1 MNVLL
6 SRRDSDREGNEMEN
20 GDKELCAQV
29 SLALGSS
36 LNKLKD
42 KLIPV
47 MRAVCRVCDTS
58 VTCLVLS
65 YKKNALR
72 NLFFGTDLLFL
83 LEKLGKFGGIFFW
96 LYCTRPPEC

>member
-1 MNVLL
+1 
-6 SRRDSDREGNEMEN
+6 MEN

-29 SLALGSS
+29 PLALGSS

-47 MRAVCRVCDTS
+47 MRAVFRVCDAS

-65 YKKNALR
+65 YKINALR
-72 NLFFGTDLLFL
+72 KLFFGTDLFFL
-83 LEKLGKFGGIFFW
+83 LEKLGKFGGIFLVV
-96 LYCTRPPEC
+96 LY